1 MAFAVAELAFGYLNS
16 STAFLGSIII
26 GNGINYAIVLMS
38 RYEEHRARG
47 SDPDEALRCAL
58 GGTWRGTLVASIA
71 ASAAYASLMVTS
83 FRGFYQF
90 GVMGA
95 AGALFCWLA
104 TYHDAAGD
112 ARRCSIAGRRQAER
126 ARPPH
131 APLEFGPL
139 ARFLRATPAPVTARV
154 RRR

>member
-1 MAFAVAELAFGYLNS
+1 MGSILAFAVAEIAFGYLNS
-16 STAFLGSIII
+16 STAFLGSIIL

-38 RYEEHRARG
+38 RYEEERANG
-47 SDPDEALRCAL
+47 HPPGEALRCAL

-95 AGALFCWLA
+95 AGAIFCWIA
-104 TYHDAAGD
+104 TYTVLPSMLIVLD
-112 ARRCSIAGRRQAER
+112 
-126 ARPPH
+126 
-131 APLEFGPL
+131 
-139 ARFLRATPAPVTARV
+139 
-154 RRR
+154 

>member
-47 SDPDEALRCAL
+47 EDPNEALRNAL
-58 GGTWRGTLVASIA
+58 GGTWRANAGGGAGRVGRVRVADGHQ
-71 ASAAYASLMVTS
+71 LPRLLPVRRDG
-83 FRGFYQF
+83 RGRRAVLLDRDLH
-90 GVMGA
+90 G
-95 AGALFCWLA
+95 
-104 TYHDAAGD
+104 AAGD
-112 ARRCSIAGRRQAER
+112 AGP
-126 ARPPH
+126 ARPAGQAARRP
-131 APLEFGPL
+131 AARRWSSGWL
-139 ARFLRATPAPVTARV
+139 ARFLRRP